1 MPRFRPLVLELTA
14 YASEL
19 LGRFEK
25 CTAELIIE
33 AIELRFFALYFGE
46 TLPLHYFGAFQILT
60 SDIFRLLFDQNL
72 KFFGFFKKLKNK
84 IKKFFTKN
92 IEIL

>member
-33 AIELRFFALYFGE
+33 AIELRFLHCTLEKHCLY
-46 TLPLHYFGAFQILT
+46 TILVLFQ
-60 SDIFRLLFDQNL
+60 F
-72 KFFGFFKKLKNK
+72 
-84 IKKFFTKN
+84 
-92 IEIL
+92 